1 MIIPV
6 QHYLQLPLPRL
17 KHPFTV
23 LPRLNAIDIWL
34 DRNCDDAYQGVL
46 ILGYL
51 HISDVPREQ
60 VLCTVRLTTAEEF
73 FFNNY
78 VYHHHIN

>member
-6 QHYLQLPLPRL
+6 QHYLQLPLPCL
-17 KHPFTV
+17 KRPFTV
-23 LPRLNAIDIWL
+23 LPRPNAIDIWL
-34 DRNCDDAYQGVL
+34 DWNCDDAYQGVL

-60 VLCTVRLTTAEEF
+60 VLCTVHLATTEVIF
-73 FFNNY
+73 YNY
-78 VYHHHIN
+78 VDHHHIN